1 MQFVYPVFLW
11 ALAAISIP
19 IIIHLFH
26 FRRYKKIVFSDI
38 RFLQQLQEQNKSKQ
52 KLKDLLV
59 LLCRIMAVSAMVL
72 AFAQPFIPL
81 GQNSKTGGNNVVS
94 VFIDNSFSM
103 NAQGTDGA
111 LFEMAKNNARAIV
124 NAYDNHD
131 KFQVLTN
138 DLSGS
143 EQRVV
148 NKTEALARID
158 IIEPTPASANILD
171 IWAKQNTAF
180 LVEGNSYFHS
190 YIISDFQ
197 QTQFKISGITPDS
210 NINYNFIPLEN
221 KLKQNIT
228 IDSVYINTPFI
239 KANEPISLQ
248 IKLTNHGKT
257 EVEGLV
263 VKVTLNKVQK
273 ALINVNLAAEESLV
287 AEAKFTQTGDTWQE
301 GEVSITDY
309 PITFDDKLYFAF
321 KPTTQHSIL
330 YLGKGTNKFI
340 NAVYANDANYALTQN
355 SFGNINYQDF
365 NKYNLIIVDEPT
377 EWFSGLSNEL
387 NNYLEQGGQILIIP
401 SSENSTAINNFGAS
415 IGLPAYANA
424 INQSLKVNSV
434 NSQHILFK
442 DVFKQRTGN
451 TDYPMVS
458 IHFPLQKESKTRGKA
473 VITLNNGNDLLWQ
486 TAVKKGNIYQ
496 LAVPLKETY
505 SNLQQ
510 HSLFVPMMLN
520 MALGAKKNNPIYYV
534 IKQNKQAFLPA
545 EKTITQKLIVIKG
558 AKQELITESTLYQGQ
573 KVIQTDAIN
582 SPGWFKVTEKGG
594 SDVLSILAFNDN
606 RTESS
611 MNFLSEDAI
620 AAQTETF
627 NKVTVNTADAQ
638 VLGAQISSELSGKQ
652 LWRWFII
659 ITLLFLFTEIAL
671 LRLLR

>member
-1 MQFVYPVFLW
+1 MQFVYPGFLW

-59 LLCRIMAVSAMVL
+59 LLCRILAVSAMVL

-94 VFIDNSFSM
+94 VFVDNSFSM

-111 LFEMAKNNARAIV
+111 LFEIAKNKARAIV

-131 KFQVLTN
+131 KFQLLTN
-138 DLSGS
+138 DLTGS
-143 EQRVV
+143 QQRVV

-158 IIEPTPASANILD
+158 NIEPTPASANILD

-197 QTQFKISGITPDS
+197 QTQFKLSGITPDS
-210 NINYNFIPLEN
+210 AISHNFIPLEN
-221 KLKQNIT
+221 KLAQNIS

-239 KANEPISLQ
+239 KANEPIALQ
-248 IKLTNHGKT
+248 IKLTNHGQT

-263 VKVTLNKVQK
+263 VKVMLNKVQK
-273 ALINVNLAAEESLV
+273 ALINVNIGAGESLV
-287 AEAKFTQTGDTWQE
+287 AEAAVKQSGDTWQE

-309 PITFDDKLYFAF
+309 PITFDDKLYFAL
-321 KPTTQHSIL
+321 KPTSQHHIL
-330 YLGKGTNKFI
+330 YIGKGTNKFI
-340 NAVYANDANYALTQN
+340 NAVFANDPNYALSSNT
-355 SFGNINYQDF
+355 FGNINYQNF

-377 EWFSGLSNEL
+377 DWSSGLSTEL
-387 NNYLEQGGQILIIP
+387 NNYLEQGGQVLMIP
-401 SSENSTAINNFGAS
+401 SSENSTAINAFGAD
-415 IGLPAYANA
+415 IGMPVYGTA
-424 INQSLKVNSV
+424 IKQSLKVNSV
-434 NSQHILFK
+434 NNQHLLFK
-442 DVFKQRTGN
+442 NVFKQRIGN
-451 TDYPMVS
+451 TDYPIVS
-458 IHFPLQKESKTRGKA
+458 IHYPLQKQSNTRGKA

-486 TAVKKGNIYQ
+486 TAVKKGNVYQ
-496 LAVPLKETY
+496 LAVPLKETF

-545 EKTITQKLIVIKG
+545 EITVTQKLIVIKG
-558 AKQELITESTLYQGQ
+558 AKQELITEATLYQGQ

-582 SPGWFKVTEKGG
+582 SPGWFKVTEKGS
-594 SDVLSILAFNDN
+594 SDVLSVLAFNDN

-620 AAQTETF
+620 ATQTETF
-627 NKVTVNTADAQ
+627 NKVVVNTADAQ

-659 ITLLFLFTEIAL
+659 IAILFLFTEIAL

>member
-1 MQFVYPVFLW
+1 MQFVYPSFLW

-59 LLCRIMAVSAMVL
+59 LLCRVLAVSAMVL

-94 VFIDNSFSM
+94 VFVDNSFSM

-111 LFEMAKNNARAIV
+111 LFEIAKNKARAIV

-158 IIEPTPASANILD
+158 NIEPTPASSNILD

-180 LVEGNSYFHS
+180 LVEGNNYFHS

-197 QTQFKISGITPDS
+197 QTQFKLSGITPDS
-210 NINYNFIPLEN
+210 AINHNFIPLEN
-221 KLKQNIT
+221 KLAQNIS

-239 KANEPISLQ
+239 KSNEPITLQ
-248 IKLTNHGKT
+248 IKLTNHGQS

-263 VKVTLNKVQK
+263 VKVMLNKVQK
-273 ALINVNLAAEESLV
+273 ALINVNLGAEESLV
-287 AEAKFTQTGDTWQE
+287 AEAAVTQSGDTWQE

-309 PITFDDKLYFAF
+309 PITFDDKLYFAL
-321 KPTTQHSIL
+321 KPTAKHHIL
-330 YLGKGTNKFI
+330 YIGKGNNKFI
-340 NAVYANDANYALTQN
+340 NALYANDANYALSSNT
-355 SFGNINYQDF
+355 FGNINYQNF

-377 EWFSGLSNEL
+377 EWSSGLSTEL
-387 NNYLEQGGQILIIP
+387 NNYLEQGGQVLIIP
-401 SSENSTAINNFGAS
+401 SSENSTAINAFGAD
-415 IGLPAYANA
+415 IGLPVYGNA
-424 INQSLKVNSV
+424 IKQSLKVNSV
-434 NSQHILFK
+434 NSQHLLFK
-442 DVFKQRTGN
+442 DVFKQRIGN
-451 TDYPMVS
+451 TDYPVVN
-458 IHFPLQKESKTRGKA
+458 IHYPLQKQSNTRGKA

-486 TAVKKGNIYQ
+486 TALKKGNVYQ
-496 LAVPLKETY
+496 LAVPLKETF

-534 IKQNKQAFLPA
+534 IKLNKQAFLPA
-545 EKTITQKLIVIKG
+545 EKTVTQKLIVIKG
-558 AKQELITESTLYQGQ
+558 AKQELITETTLYQGQ
-573 KVIQTDAIN
+573 KVIQTEAIN
-582 SPGWFKVTEKGG
+582 NPGWFKVTEKGS
-594 SDVLSILAFNDN
+594 SDVLSVLAFNDN

-611 MNFLSEDAI
+611 MNYLSEDAI
-620 AAQTETF
+620 ATQTETF
-627 NKVTVNTADAQ
+627 NKVVVNTADAQ

-659 ITLLFLFTEIAL
+659 IAILFLFTEIAL

>member
-1 MQFVYPVFLW
+1 MQFVYPWFLW

-59 LLCRIMAVSAMVL
+59 LLCRILAVSAMVL
-72 AFAQPFIPL
+72 AFSQPFVPL
-81 GQNSKTGGNNVVS
+81 VQNSKTGGSNVVS
-94 VFIDNSFSM
+94 VFVDNSFSM

-111 LFEMAKNNARAIV
+111 LFEMAKNKARAIV

-158 IIEPTPASANILD
+158 NIEPTPASANILD

-180 LVEGNSYFHS
+180 WVEGNSYFHS
-190 YIISDFQ
+190 YIIGDFQ
-197 QTQFKISGITPDS
+197 QTQFKLSGITLDS
-210 NINYNFIPLEN
+210 AINHNFIPLEN
-221 KLKQNIT
+221 KLAQNIS

-239 KANEPISLQ
+239 KANEPVNLQ
-248 IKLTNHGKT
+248 IKLTNHGQT
-257 EVEGLV
+257 EVAGLV

-273 ALINVNLAAEESLV
+273 ALINVNLAAEESIV
-287 AEAKFTQTGDTWQE
+287 ADAAVTQSGDTWQE
-301 GEVSITDY
+301 GEASITDY

-321 KPTTQHSIL
+321 KPTSKHYIL
-330 YLGKGTNKFI
+330 HIGKGPNKFI
-340 NAVYANDANYALTQN
+340 NAVYANDANYALTP
-355 SFGNINYQDF
+355 STFGNINYQDF
-365 NKYNLIIVDEPT
+365 IKYNLIIVDEPID
-377 EWFSGLSNEL
+377 WSSGLSTEL
-387 NNYLEQGGQILIIP
+387 NNYLEQGGQVLIIP
-401 SSENSTAINNFGAS
+401 SSENSMAINAFGADN
-415 IGLPAYANA
+415 GLPVYGNA
-424 INQSLKVNSV
+424 IKQSLKVNSV

-442 DVFKQRTGN
+442 DVFKQRTAY
-451 TDYPMVS
+451 TDYPVVS
-458 IHFPLQKESKTRGKA
+458 IHYPIQKQSKTRGKA

-486 TAVKKGNIYQ
+486 TAVKKGNVYQ

-534 IKQNKQAFLPA
+534 IKQNKQAFLPT
-545 EKTITQKLIVIKG
+545 EKSVTQKLIVIKG
-558 AKQELITESTLYQGQ
+558 AKQELITEATLYQGQ
-573 KVIQTDAIN
+573 KVIQTEAIN

-594 SDVLSILAFNDN
+594 SGVLSVLAFNNN

-611 MNFLSEDAI
+611 MNFLSADAI

-659 ITLLFLFTEIAL
+659 IAILFLFTEIAL

>member
-1 MQFVYPVFLW
+1 MQFVYPGFLW
-11 ALAAISIP
+11 ALAAISVP

-59 LLCRIMAVSAMVL
+59 LLCRILAVSAMVL

-81 GQNSKTGGNNVVS
+81 GQNSKTGGSNVVS
-94 VFIDNSFSM
+94 VFVDNSFSM

-111 LFEMAKNNARAIV
+111 LFEIAKNKARAIV
-124 NAYDNHD
+124 NAYDNLD

-158 IIEPTPASANILD
+158 NIEPTPASANILD

-180 LVEGNSYFHS
+180 GVEGNSYYHS

-197 QTQFKISGITPDS
+197 QTQFKLSGITSDS
-210 NINYNFIPLEN
+210 AINHNFIPLEN
-221 KLKQNIT
+221 KLAQNIS

-239 KANEPISLQ
+239 KANEPIALQ
-248 IKLTNHGKT
+248 IKLTNHGQT

-263 VKVTLNKVQK
+263 VKVMLNKVQK
-273 ALINVNLAAEESLV
+273 ALINVNLAAGESLV
-287 AEAKFTQTGDTWQE
+287 AEAVVKQTGDAWQE

-309 PITFDDKLYFAF
+309 PITFDDKLYFAL
-321 KPTTQHSIL
+321 KPTSQHHIL
-330 YLGKGTNKFI
+330 YIGKGTNKFI
-340 NAVYANDANYALTQN
+340 NAVFANDPNYALSSNT
-355 SFGNINYQDF
+355 FGNINYQNF

-377 EWFSGLSNEL
+377 DWSSGLSTEL
-387 NNYLEQGGQILIIP
+387 NNYLEQGGQVLMIP
-401 SSENSTAINNFGAS
+401 SSENSTAINTFGADN
-415 IGLPAYANA
+415 GLPVYGNA
-424 INQSLKVNSV
+424 IKQSLKVNSV
-434 NSQHILFK
+434 NGQHLLFK
-442 DVFKQRTGN
+442 DVFKQRNSN
-451 TDYPMVS
+451 TDYPVVN
-458 IHFPLQKESKTRGKA
+458 IHYPLQKQSNTRGKT

-486 TAVKKGNIYQ
+486 TAVKKGSVYQ

-545 EKTITQKLIVIKG
+545 EKTVTQKLIVIKG
-558 AKQELITESTLYQGQ
+558 VKQELITEATLYQGQ
-573 KVIQTDAIN
+573 KVIQTEAIN
-582 SPGWFKVTEKGG
+582 SPGWFKVTEKG
-594 SDVLSILAFNDN
+594 SNDVLSVLAFNDN
-606 RTESS
+606 RAESS

-620 AAQTETF
+620 ATQTETF
-627 NKVTVNTADAQ
+627 NKVVVNTADAQ
-638 VLGAQISSELSGKQ
+638 VLGAQISSELNGKQ

-659 ITLLFLFTEIAL
+659 IALLFLFTEIAL
-671 LRLLR
+671 LRLLP

>member
-11 ALAAISIP
+11 ALAAISVP

-59 LLCRIMAVSAMVL
+59 LLCRILAVSAMVL

-81 GQNSKTGGNNVVS
+81 GQNSKTGGSNVVS
-94 VFIDNSFSM
+94 VFVDNSFSM

-111 LFEMAKNNARAIV
+111 LFEIAKNKARAIV
-124 NAYDNHD
+124 NAYDNLD

-138 DLSGS
+138 DLSGR

-158 IIEPTPASANILD
+158 NIEPTPASANILD

-180 LVEGNSYFHS
+180 GVEGNSYYHS

-197 QTQFKISGITPDS
+197 QTQFKLSGITSDS
-210 NINYNFIPLEN
+210 AINHNFIPLEN
-221 KLKQNIT
+221 KLAQNIS

-239 KANEPISLQ
+239 KANEPIALQ
-248 IKLTNHGKT
+248 IKLTNHGQT

-263 VKVTLNKVQK
+263 VKVMLNKVQK
-273 ALINVNLAAEESLV
+273 ALINVNLAAGESLV
-287 AEAKFTQTGDTWQE
+287 AEAVVKQTGDAWQE

-309 PITFDDKLYFAF
+309 PITFDDKLYFAL
-321 KPTTQHSIL
+321 KPTSQHHIL
-330 YLGKGTNKFI
+330 YIGKGTNKFI
-340 NAVYANDANYALTQN
+340 NAVFANDPNYALSSNT
-355 SFGNINYQDF
+355 FGNINYQNF

-377 EWFSGLSNEL
+377 DWSSGLSTEL
-387 NNYLEQGGQILIIP
+387 NNYLEQGGQVLMIP
-401 SSENSTAINNFGAS
+401 SSENSTAINAFGADN
-415 IGLPAYANA
+415 GLPVYGKA
-424 INQSLKVNSV
+424 IKQSLKVNSV
-434 NSQHILFK
+434 NGQHLLFK
-442 DVFKQRTGN
+442 DVFKQRNSN
-451 TDYPMVS
+451 TDYPVVN
-458 IHFPLQKESKTRGKA
+458 IHYPLQKQSNTRGKT

-486 TAVKKGNIYQ
+486 TAVKKGNVYQ

-545 EKTITQKLIVIKG
+545 EKTVTQKLIVIKG
-558 AKQELITESTLYQGQ
+558 VKQELITEATLHQGQ
-573 KVIQTDAIN
+573 KAIQTEAIN
-582 SPGWFKVTEKGG
+582 SPGWFKVTEKG
-594 SDVLSILAFNDN
+594 SNDVLSVLAFNDN
-606 RTESS
+606 RAESS

-620 AAQTETF
+620 ATQTETF
-627 NKVTVNTADAQ
+627 NKVVVNTADAQ
-638 VLGAQISSELSGKQ
+638 VLGAQISSELNGKQ

-659 ITLLFLFTEIAL
+659 IALLFLFTEIAL
-671 LRLLR
+671 LRLLP

>member
-1 MQFVYPVFLW
+1 M
-11 ALAAISIP
+11 
-19 IIIHLFH
+19 
-26 FRRYKKIVFSDI
+26 
-38 RFLQQLQEQNKSKQ
+38 
-52 KLKDLLV
+52 
-59 LLCRIMAVSAMVL
+59 
-72 AFAQPFIPL
+72 
-81 GQNSKTGGNNVVS
+81 
-94 VFIDNSFSM
+94 
-103 NAQGTDGA
+103 
-111 LFEMAKNNARAIV
+111 
-124 NAYDNHD
+124 
-131 KFQVLTN
+131 
-138 DLSGS
+138 
-143 EQRVV
+143 
-148 NKTEALARID
+148 
-158 IIEPTPASANILD
+158 
-171 IWAKQNTAF
+171 
-180 LVEGNSYFHS
+180 
-190 YIISDFQ
+190 
-197 QTQFKISGITPDS
+197 
-210 NINYNFIPLEN
+210 
-221 KLKQNIT
+221 
-228 IDSVYINTPFI
+228 
-239 KANEPISLQ
+239 
-248 IKLTNHGKT
+248 
-257 EVEGLV
+257 
-263 VKVTLNKVQK
+263 
-273 ALINVNLAAEESLV
+273 
-287 AEAKFTQTGDTWQE
+287 
-301 GEVSITDY
+301 
-309 PITFDDKLYFAF
+309 
-321 KPTTQHSIL
+321 
-330 YLGKGTNKFI
+330 
-340 NAVYANDANYALTQN
+340 
-355 SFGNINYQDF
+355 
-365 NKYNLIIVDEPT
+365 
-377 EWFSGLSNEL
+377 

-415 IGLPAYANA
+415 IGLPVYANA

-458 IHFPLQKESKTRGKA
+458 IHYPLQKESKTRGKA

-486 TAVKKGNIYQ
+486 TAVKKGNVYQ

-558 AKQELITESTLYQGQ
+558 AKQELITESTLFQGQ

-627 NKVTVNTADAQ
+627 NKVTVNTSDAQ

-659 ITLLFLFTEIAL
+659 IALLFLFTEIAL